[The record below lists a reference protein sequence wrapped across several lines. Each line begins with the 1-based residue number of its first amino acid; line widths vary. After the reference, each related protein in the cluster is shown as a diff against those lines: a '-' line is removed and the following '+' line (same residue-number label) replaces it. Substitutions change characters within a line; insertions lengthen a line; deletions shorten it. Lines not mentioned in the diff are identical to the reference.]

1 MTDTDTVM
9 LVHDMARNARAALP
23 QLARCDT
30 AQKMACLLSAS
41 EMLKRHVDD
50 VLIANARDMQA
61 ARDKGVSKAMLD
73 RLRLDEARVIG
84 IAQGLHDVANL
95 PDPVGK
101 ILAAWSRPN
110 GLQFE
115 RVAVPLGVI
124 GVIYESRPNVTADAA
139 AIALM
144 AGNAVILRGGSE
156 ATHSNAAIFKHLAF
170 GLDHADLHP
179 GSIQLIQTTDRA
191 AVGAML
197 GAQGLIDVII
207 PRGGKSLVARVQDEA
222 RVPVFAHLDGNCH
235 TYIDASCA
243 LQMAIDV
250 TLNAKM
256 RRTGVCGATE
266 TVLFDRA
273 IVDTHAGPVLKA
285 LLDNGCEV
293 HAAPQLQHFDPRMTP
308 VRETD
313 WDTEYLDAIIAAGV
327 VDGVEGAIAHINKH
341 GSHHTDAILTAND
354 ARATQ
359 FLRDV
364 DSAIVLHNASTQ
376 FADGGEF
383 GFGAEIGISTGRMH
397 ARGPVGV
404 DQLTTFKYVVRG
416 NGTIRAG

>member
-1 MTDTDTVM
+1 MIET
-9 LVHDMARNARAALP
+9 LIQDMARSARAAIP
-23 QLARCDT
+23 QLGLAPT
-30 AQKMACLLSAS
+30 SQKSQA
-41 EMLKRHVDD
+41 LKAA
-50 VLIANARDMQA
+50 ANALQSAMAEVLAANTQDMQT
-61 ARDKGVSKAMLD
+61 AREKELSKAMLD
-73 RLRLDEARVIG
+73 RLMLDEKRVLA
-84 IAQGLHDVANL
+84 IAQGLRDVADL
-95 PDPVGK
+95 PDPVGRV
-101 ILAAWSRPN
+101 LADWSRPN
-110 GLQFE
+110 GLHFQ
-115 RVAVPLGVI
+115 RVSVPLGVI

-156 ATHSNAAIFKHLAF
+156 ATHSNAAIFKHLAY
-170 GLDHADLHP
+170 GLAEAGLHP
-179 GSIQLIQTTDRA
+179 GSIQLVQTTDRA

-197 GAQGLIDVII
+197 QAQGLIDVII

-235 TYIDASCA
+235 TYIDASCDV
-243 LQMAIDV
+243 QMAVDV
-250 TLNAKM
+250 TLNAKL

-273 IVDTHAGPVLKA
+273 VIATHAAPVLKA

-293 HAAPQLQHFDPRMTP
+293 HAAPELQHLDARMTP
-308 VRETD
+308 VRMSD
-313 WDTEYLDAIIAAGV
+313 WDEEYLDAIIAAGV
-327 VDGVEGAIAHINKH
+327 VDGVSGAIAHINKH
-341 GSHHTDAILTAND
+341 GSHHTDAILTSD
-354 ARATQ
+354 ETRAAH
-359 FLRDV
+359 FLAQV

-404 DQLTTFKYVVRG
+404 EQLTTFKYVVRG
-416 NGTIRAG
+416 NGTVRAG

>member
-1 MTDTDTVM
+1 MTDV
-9 LVHDMARNARAALP
+9 LSHIHAMAQNARAALP

-30 AQKMACLLSAS
+30 HQKIACLLSAS
-41 EMLKRHVDD
+41 EMLKRGMDD
-50 VLIANARDMQA
+50 VLLANARDMQA
-61 ARDKGVSKAMLD
+61 AREKELSKAMLD
-73 RLRLDEARVIG
+73 RLMLDEKRVMSIV
-84 IAQGLHDVANL
+84 QGLHDITNL

-101 ILAAWSRPN
+101 ILAAWDRPN
-110 GLQFE
+110 GLKFE

-156 ATHSNAAIFKHLAF
+156 ATHSNAAIFKHLQF

-179 GSIQLIQTTDRA
+179 GSLQLVQTTDRA

-235 TYIDASCA
+235 TYIDASCDI
-243 LQMAIDV
+243 QMAIDV

-273 IVDTHAGPVLKA
+273 ILSTHAEPVLKA
-285 LLDNGCEV
+285 LLDKGCEV
-293 HAAPQLQHFDPRMTP
+293 HAVPELQHFDARMMP
-308 VRETD
+308 VRDAD

-327 VDGVEGAIAHINKH
+327 VDGVDGAIAHINKH
-341 GSHHTDAILTAND
+341 GSHHTDAILTANEG
-354 ARATQ
+354 RAAH
-359 FLRDV
+359 FLREV

-404 DQLTTFKYVVRG
+404 EQLTTFKYVVRG
-416 NGTIRAG
+416 NGTVRAG

>member
-1 MTDTDTVM
+1 MTDTA
-9 LVHDMARNARAALP
+9 LYIHNMALHARAALP

-30 AQKMACLLSAS
+30 GQKIACLISAA
-41 EMLKRHVDD
+41 EMLKRGVDD
-50 VLIANARDMQA
+50 VLAANARDMQA
-61 ARDKGVSKAMLD
+61 AREKTLSKAMLD
-73 RLRLDEARVIG
+73 RLMLDEKRVLG
-84 IAQGLHDVANL
+84 IAQGLMDVANL

-101 ILAAWSRPN
+101 ILAAWTRPS
-110 GLQFE
+110 GLAFQ

-124 GVIYESRPNVTADAA
+124 GVIYESRPNVTVDAA

-156 ATHSNAAIFKHLAF
+156 ATHSNAALYKHLQF
-170 GLDHADLHP
+170 GLDHADLHT
-179 GSIQLIQTTDRA
+179 GAIQLVNTTDRA

-235 TYIDASCA
+235 TYVDAMSDV
-243 LQMAIDV
+243 QMAVDV

-273 IVDTHAGPVLKA
+273 ALATHAGPVLKA
-285 LLDNGCEV
+285 LLDKGCEV
-293 HAAPQLQHFDPRMTP
+293 HAAPELQHLDARMTP

-313 WDTEYLDAIIAAGV
+313 WDEEYLDAIIAAGV
-327 VDGVEGAIAHINKH
+327 VDGVEGAIAHINRH
-341 GSHHTDAILTAND
+341 SSHHTDAIITAD
-354 ARATQ
+354 AARAAH
-359 FLRDV
+359 FLREV

-383 GFGAEIGISTGRMH
+383 GFGAEIGISTGRLH

>member
-1 MTDTDTVM
+1 MTDTTR
-9 LVHDMARNARAALP
+9 LVRDMAQNARAALP
-23 QLARCDT
+23 QLARCQT
-30 AQKMACLLSAS
+30 GQKIACLISAA
-41 EMLKRHVDD
+41 EMLKRDMD
-50 VLIANARDMQA
+50 GVLAANARDMAA
-61 ARDKGVSKAMLD
+61 ARDKGLSKAMLD
-73 RLRLDEARVIG
+73 RLMLDEKRVMSIV
-84 IAQGLHDVANL
+84 QGLNDVANL
-95 PDPVGK
+95 PDPVGR
-101 ILAAWSRPN
+101 ILAEWTRPN
-110 GLQFE
+110 GLAFQ

-156 ATHSNAAIFKHLAF
+156 AQHSNAAIFKHLAF
-170 GLDHADLHP
+170 GLEHADLHP
-179 GSIQLIQTTDRA
+179 GSLQLVQTTDRA

-235 TYIDASCA
+235 TYIDASCDV
-243 LQMAIDV
+243 QMAIDV
-250 TLNAKM
+250 TLNAKL

-273 IVDTHAGPVLKA
+273 VIAIHAGPVLKA
-285 LLDNGCEV
+285 LLDKGCEV
-293 HAAPQLQHFDPRMTP
+293 HAAPELQMLDARMTAACDS
-308 VRETD
+308 D
-313 WDTEYLDAIIAAGV
+313 WDEEYLDAIIAAGV

-341 GSHHTDAILTAND
+341 GSHHTDAILTAD
-354 ARATQ
+354 ATRAAL
-359 FLRDV
+359 FLREV

-404 DQLTTFKYVVRG
+404 EQLTTFKYVVRG
-416 NGTIRAG
+416 TGTIRAS

>member
-1 MTDTDTVM
+1 MTDTTT
-9 LVHDMARNARAALP
+9 LIHDMARKARAALP

-30 AQKMACLLSAS
+30 GQKIACLLSAA
-41 EMLKRHVDD
+41 EMLKRGADE
-50 VLIANARDMQA
+50 VLAANAKDMQA
-61 ARDKGVSKAMLD
+61 AREKSLSKAMLD
-73 RLRLDEARVIG
+73 RLMLDEKRVLSIV
-84 IAQGLHDVANL
+84 QGLQDVANL
-95 PDPVGK
+95 PDPVGRV
-101 ILAAWSRPN
+101 LTQWSRPN
-110 GLQFE
+110 GLHFQ
-115 RVAVPLGVI
+115 RVSVPLGVI

-156 ATHSNAAIFKHLAF
+156 ATHSNAAIFKHLAY

-179 GSIQLIQTTDRA
+179 GSLQLVQTTDRA

-197 GAQGLIDVII
+197 QAQGLIDVII
-207 PRGGKSLVARVQDEA
+207 PRGGKSLVARVQEEA

-235 TYIDASCA
+235 TYIDASCDV
-243 LQMAIDV
+243 QMAIDV
-250 TLNAKM
+250 TLNAKL

-273 IVDTHAGPVLKA
+273 VIATHAGPVLKA
-285 LLDNGCEV
+285 LLDKGCDV
-293 HAAPQLQHFDPRMTP
+293 HAAPELQSFDARMTP
-308 VRETD
+308 VRMSD
-313 WDTEYLDAIIAAGV
+313 WDEEYLDAIIAAGV
-327 VDGVEGAIAHINKH
+327 VDGVDGAIAHINKH
-341 GSHHTDAILTAND
+341 GSHHTDAILTSD
-354 ARATQ
+354 ETRAAH
-359 FLRDV
+359 FLREV

-404 DQLTTFKYVVRG
+404 EQLTTFKYVVRG
-416 NGTIRAG
+416 NGTVRAG

>member
-1 MTDTDTVM
+1 MTDTTT
-9 LVHDMARNARAALP
+9 LINDMARNARAALP

-30 AQKMACLLSAS
+30 GQKIACLLSAS
-41 EMLKRHVDD
+41 EMLKRHMDD
-50 VLIANARDMQA
+50 VLAANARDMQA
-61 ARDKGVSKAMLD
+61 AREKELSNAMLD
-73 RLRLDEARVIG
+73 RLMLNEKRVMG
-84 IAQGLHDVANL
+84 IVQGLHDVAHL
-95 PDPVGK
+95 PDPVGR

-110 GLQFE
+110 GLAFQ

-156 ATHSNAAIFKHLAF
+156 AAHSNAAIFKHLAF

-179 GSIQLIQTTDRA
+179 GSIQLVQTTDRA

-235 TYIDASCA
+235 TYIDASCDI
-243 LQMAIDV
+243 QMAIDV

-273 IVDTHAGPVLKA
+273 VVATHAAPVLKA
-285 LLDNGCEV
+285 LLDKGCEV
-293 HAAPQLQHFDPRMTP
+293 HAAPELQGFDARMTP
-308 VRETD
+308 VRDSD
-313 WDTEYLDAIIAAGV
+313 WDEEYLDAIIAAGV
-327 VDGVEGAIAHINKH
+327 VDGVDGAIAHINKH
-341 GSHHTDAILTAND
+341 GSHHTDAILTAD
-354 ARATQ
+354 TARAAH
-359 FLRDV
+359 FLKEV

-404 DQLTTFKYVVRG
+404 EQLTTFKYVVQG
-416 NGTIRAG
+416 NGTVRP